1 MVKID
6 AWDSDAYEV
15 GSYMQGIVVDRIL
28 SQHQFE
34 NYTQILDLG
43 CGDGKNTIKI
53 AKQFA
58 PGNILGVDS
67 SISQI
72 ESAKI
77 KYASQ
82 KNLSFIHGDI
92 TILDY
97 NEKFDFIVSFFCL
110 DWIKNQLA
118 LQKRIR
124 RALKVNGKLLYIIS
138 TGKDECAEIVEKVVR
153 SDKWKKFLER
163 YDIPA
168 GLHPIENYRH
178 SLQQAS
184 FIIDYFEVMQI
195 PVELPKIDM
204 FKKFITALPLFGQ
217 QLTAVQTAEI
227 IDDITQEF
235 QTHCNLQYD
244 GKLICSGEMLVIK
257 AHV

>member
-1 MVKID
+1 MIKID
-6 AWDSDAYEV
+6 AWDSDAYEA
-15 GSYMQGIVVDRIL
+15 GSYMQGIVVDRVL

-34 NYTQILDLG
+34 KHTHILDLG

-53 AKQFA
+53 AKQVA
-58 PGNILGVDS
+58 PGNVLGVDS
-67 SISQI
+67 SIRQI
-72 ESAKI
+72 ESAKTR
-77 KYASQ
+77 YADQ

-92 TILDY
+92 ATLDY

-110 DWIKNQLA
+110 DWIKDQLA
-118 LQKRIR
+118 LQMRIR
-124 RALKVNGKLLYIIS
+124 RAFKSNGKLLYVIS
-138 TGKDECAEIVEKVVR
+138 TGKDECAEIVEKVAQ
-153 SDKWKKFLER
+153 SDKWKKFLEG

-168 GLHPIENYRH
+168 GLHPIENYRN

-195 PVELPKIDM
+195 PVELPNIDM

-217 QLTAVQTAEI
+217 QLTEVQTVEI

-235 QTHCNLQYD
+235 QIHCDLKYD
-244 GKLICSGEMLVIK
+244 GKLICSGEILVIK